1 MLKQKILD
9 VRIKVK
15 CKITRKLTIK
25 DNNTTVLSMSMTR
38 LKVPDSFLNWAVFI
52 SRIINTILL
61 NIPHLQ
67 AVRSNQVSVIKEE

>member
-38 LKVPDSFLNWAVFI
+38 LKVTDSFLNWAVFI
-52 SRIINTILL
+52 SRIINAILL